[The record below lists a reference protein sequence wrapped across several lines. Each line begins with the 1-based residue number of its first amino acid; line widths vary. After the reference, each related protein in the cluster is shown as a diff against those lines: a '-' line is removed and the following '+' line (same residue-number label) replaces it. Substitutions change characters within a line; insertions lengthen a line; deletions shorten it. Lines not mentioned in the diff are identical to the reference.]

1 MGEQAIA
8 DPLRSKTFRVL
19 HLLASCA
26 HDHLPPPA
34 LGGESEG
41 RVRQTPIPSPF
52 SLPDLPV
59 TTSLRP
65 VLRQSMSRNNAL
77 PFAGEI
83 CMFCPWGTGVN
94 LKLRLLSCLMHLAPA
109 PQYSKR
115 ALGYQDW
122 IEVNSDWVL
131 NLFKEGFQQE
141 MYGENWPEKTK
152 DYFKV
157 SNLTLFHKKF
167 NLHLV
172 ETHFFLSPC

>member
-8 DPLRSKTFRVL
+8 DRLRSKTFRVL

-26 HDHLPPPA
+26 HDHLPLPA
-34 LGGESEG
+34 WGGESEG

-59 TTSLRP
+59 TTSLRT

-94 LKLRLLSCLMHLAPA
+94 LKLRLLSCLMYLAPA

-115 ALGYQDW
+115 ALGYQDL
-122 IEVNSDWVL
+122 VNSDWVL
-131 NLFKEGFQQE
+131 NLKKVFIKKYTGRIDQKRQ
-141 MYGENWPEKTK
+141 KTTSK
-152 DYFKV
+152 WV
-157 SNLTLFHKKF
+157 T
-167 NLHLV
+167 
-172 ETHFFLSPC
+172 

>member
-8 DPLRSKTFRVL
+8 DPLRSKTFRAL

-26 HDHLPPPA
+26 HDHLPPAA

-122 IEVNSDWVL
+122 LKWIPIEFWIYRRFSTRNVR
-131 NLFKEGFQQE
+131 
-141 MYGENWPEKTK
+141 GELTRK
-152 DYFKV
+152 DKRLLQ
-157 SNLTLFHKKF
+157 S
-167 NLHLV
+167 
-172 ETHFFLSPC
+172 E

>member
-8 DPLRSKTFRVL
+8 DRLRSKTFRVL

-26 HDHLPPPA
+26 HDHLPLPA
-34 LGGESEG
+34 WGGESEG

-59 TTSLRP
+59 TTSLRT

-94 LKLRLLSCLMHLAPA
+94 LKLRLLSCLMYLVPA

-115 ALGYQDW
+115 ALGYQDL
-122 IEVNSDWVL
+122 VNSD
-131 NLFKEGFQQE
+131 
-141 MYGENWPEKTK
+141 
-152 DYFKV
+152 
-157 SNLTLFHKKF
+157 
-167 NLHLV
+167 
-172 ETHFFLSPC
+172 

>member
-26 HDHLPPPA
+26 HDHLPLPA

-59 TTSLRP
+59 TTSLRT
-65 VLRQSMSRNNAL
+65 VLRQSMSRNKAL

-83 CMFCPWGTGVN
+83 CMFCPWGNWRQLEIEATFLPHV
-94 LKLRLLSCLMHLAPA
+94 LSARASVFEESSRLPRLSEFRL
-109 PQYSKR
+109 SS
-115 ALGYQDW
+115 
-122 IEVNSDWVL
+122 ES
-131 NLFKEGFQQE
+131 KEGFQQE
-141 MYGENWPEKTK
+141 MYREN
-152 DYFKV
+152 
-157 SNLTLFHKKF
+157 
-167 NLHLV
+167 
-172 ETHFFLSPC
+172 

>member
-26 HDHLPPPA
+26 HDHLPLPA
-34 LGGESEG
+34 WGRESEG

-94 LKLRLLSCLMHLAPA
+94 LKLRLLSCLMYLAPA

-131 NLFKEGFQQE
+131 NLKKVFNKKCTGRIEQKRQ
-141 MYGENWPEKTK
+141 KTTSK
-152 DYFKV
+152 WV
-157 SNLTLFHKKF
+157 T
-167 NLHLV
+167 
-172 ETHFFLSPC
+172 

>member
-8 DPLRSKTFRVL
+8 DRLRSKTFRVL

-26 HDHLPPPA
+26 HDHLPLPA
-34 LGGESEG
+34 WGGESEG

-59 TTSLRP
+59 TTSLRT
-65 VLRQSMSRNNAL
+65 VLRQLMSRNNAL

-94 LKLRLLSCLMHLAPA
+94 LKLRLLSCLMYLAPA

-115 ALGYQDW
+115 ALGY
-122 IEVNSDWVL
+122 
-131 NLFKEGFQQE
+131 
-141 MYGENWPEKTK
+141 
-152 DYFKV
+152 
-157 SNLTLFHKKF
+157 
-167 NLHLV
+167 
-172 ETHFFLSPC
+172 